1 MTSPA
6 LFSEQLEGW
15 LRGDAPKTLGS
26 LGSAFGEKAFAVM
39 ILLLMFVPALPL
51 PTGGISHA
59 FEVIAALLA
68 AQMVAGRS
76 TIWLPARW
84 RARPLGALATG
95 RAIPVIMRWTRRLEK
110 LSRRRGTRLMQ
121 RRSFQR
127 LVGLLLIGTAVT
139 ALFAPPFSGLDTLPG
154 LAAVAI
160 CMGVVLGDLVLV
172 GVGVVVETAGA
183 VVVLTIGAAAFH
195 WIHSLF

>member
-6 LFSEQLEGW
+6 LFSEQLEKW
-15 LRGDAPKTLGS
+15 LRGDSPKTLGS

-39 ILLLMFVPALPL
+39 ILMLMFVPALPL

-76 TIWLPARW
+76 TIWLPQRW
-84 RARPLGALATG
+84 QARPLGALTTG
-95 RAIPVIMRWTRRLEK
+95 KAIPVIMRWTRRLERV
-110 LSRRRGTRLMQ
+110 SRRRGTRLLQ

-127 LVGLLLIGTAVT
+127 LVGLLLMGTAVT

-172 GVGVVVETAGA
+172 GLGTALEIAGVVVI
-183 VVVLTIGAAAFH
+183 VTIGAAAFH
-195 WIHSLF
+195 WLHSFF